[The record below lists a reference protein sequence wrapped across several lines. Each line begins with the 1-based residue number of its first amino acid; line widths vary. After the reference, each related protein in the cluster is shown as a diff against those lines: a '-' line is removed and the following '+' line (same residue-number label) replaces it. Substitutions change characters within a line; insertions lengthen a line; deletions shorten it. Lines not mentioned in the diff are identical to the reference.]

1 MTLPPTRL
9 IDRIVAVCESLDQA
23 GIPWALGGAL
33 ALAYATNE
41 PRGTRDIDV
50 NVFVGSAD
58 ARRVFA
64 ALPGGVAFTEADVA
78 EAGTRDQVRL
88 WWDTTPIDVFFA
100 AEPFHFDVAGR
111 CRAVPFEGRRIRVL
125 SAEDL
130 AVFKAL
136 FDRTKDWADIEAMVD
151 SNALDVQLAAERLG
165 GLLGEDPRVARLRRA
180 RRSLRLREHGLLI
193 TE

>member
-1 MTLPPTRL
+1 MTTL
-9 IDRIVAVCESLDQA
+9 IDRIVAVCESLDRA

-50 NVFVGSAD
+50 NVFVASTEAP
-58 ARRVFA
+58 AVFA
-64 ALPGGVAFTEADVA
+64 AMPAGVAFTDADVA
-78 EAGTRDQVRL
+78 DAGTRDQVRL

-100 AEPFHFDVAGR
+100 ADPFHFDVAGR
-111 CRAVPFEGRRIRVL
+111 CRSVPFEGHRIKVL

-136 FDRTKDWADIEAMVD
+136 FDRTKDWADIEAMIE
-151 SNALDVQLAAERLG
+151 SNAVDLQLVAERLS
-165 GLLGEDPRVARLRRA
+165 GLLGDDPRVARVRTLAVR
-180 RRSLRLREHGLLI
+180 
-193 TE
+193 

>member
-1 MTLPPTRL
+1 MTVPPTRL
-9 IDRIVAVCESLDQA
+9 IDRIVAVCESLDLA
-23 GIPWALGGAL
+23 GVPWALGGAL

-58 ARRVFA
+58 ARAVFA
-64 ALPGGVAFTEADVA
+64 GLPAGVAFTDADIL
-78 EAGTRDQVRL
+78 EAGMRDQVRL

-100 AEPFHFDVAGR
+100 ADPFHFGVAGR
-111 CRAVPFEGRRIRVL
+111 CRTVPFEGHRIKVL

-136 FDRTKDWADIEAMVD
+136 FDRTKDWADIEAMVENKAVD
-151 SNALDVQLAAERLG
+151 LQLAAELLG
-165 GLLGEDPRVARLRRA
+165 GLLGDDPRVARLRTLAVR
-180 RRSLRLREHGLLI
+180 
-193 TE
+193 

>member
-1 MTLPPTRL
+1 MTTLVERV
-9 IDRIVAVCESLDQA
+9 DAVCESLERT

-50 NVFVGSAD
+50 NVFVASTEAQ
-58 ARRVFA
+58 AVFA
-64 ALPGGVAFTEADVA
+64 ALPAGVAFTDADVA

-100 AEPFHFDVAGR
+100 ADPFHFDVAGR
-111 CRAVPFEGRRIRVL
+111 CRSVPFEGHRIKVL

-136 FDRTKDWADIEAMVD
+136 FDRTKDWADIEAMIE
-151 SNALDVQLAAERLG
+151 SNAVDLELVADRLT
-165 GLLGEDPRVARLRRA
+165 GLLGDDPRVARVRTLAVR
-180 RRSLRLREHGLLI
+180 
-193 TE
+193 

>member
-1 MTLPPTRL
+1 MTTL
-9 IDRIVAVCESLDQA
+9 IERIVAVCESLDRA

-50 NVFVGSAD
+50 NLFVPSTD
-58 ARRVFA
+58 ARAAFA
-64 ALPGGVAFTEADVA
+64 ALPAGVAFTDADVV
-78 EAGTRDQVRL
+78 EAGARDQVRL

-111 CRAVPFEGRRIRVL
+111 CRSVPFESRRINVL

-130 AVFKAL
+130 AVFKVL
-136 FDRTKDWADIEAMVD
+136 FDRTKDWADIEAMIESKAVD
-151 SNALDVQLAAERLG
+151 LHLVADRLSV
-165 GLLGEDPRVARLRRA
+165 LLGDDPRVVRI
-180 RRSLRLREHGLLI
+180 RSLAVP
-193 TE
+193 

>member
-1 MTLPPTRL
+1 MTTLV
-9 IDRIVAVCESLDQA
+9 DRVVAVCESFEAA

-50 NVFVGSAD
+50 NVFVGSAH
-58 ARRVFA
+58 ARTVFA
-64 ALPGGVAFTEADVA
+64 ALPAGVVFTDADVV
-78 EAGTRDQVRL
+78 EAGLRDQVRV

-100 AEPFHFDVAGR
+100 ADQFHFDVAAR
-111 CRAVPFEGRRIRVL
+111 CRAVPFEGCRIKVL

-136 FDRTKDWADIEAMVD
+136 FDRTRDWADIEAMVE
-151 SNALDVQLAAERLG
+151 SNAIDLHVAAARLAD
-165 GLLGEDPRVARLRRA
+165 LLGKDPRVGRLGALTVR
-180 RRSLRLREHGLLI
+180 
-193 TE
+193 